1 VPLAH
6 RPKQVK
12 SSHEATAGDVEVS
25 LWPQKSLGEVAVIER
40 DSIQPGEIK
49 TGTSYLGLEHIE
61 SGGKILSV
69 PEVSNGDL
77 ASSKFRFTSEHILY
91 GKLRPYLAKIACPD
105 FNGICSTDILPIL
118 PNVFMDK
125 RYICYF
131 LRQPDIVAL
140 ANSRS
145 SGANL
150 PRLSPTSLSE
160 ILLPVPPLS
169 EQKRIAEILD
179 RAEALRAKRRAA
191 LALLDEL
198 TQSIFLDM
206 FGDAEVQGS
215 KWPVHKIAEY
225 VDELQGGKSLESN
238 DDNSS
243 QYRVLKVSAVTGMK
257 FRPEESKPIDDDYEP
272 PEDHYVR
279 NGDLL
284 FSRANTTELVGAVA
298 YVTNCPQNLLL
309 PDKLWRFVW
318 KDKKAVHP
326 LFVWY
331 LFQTRPVRREIGNR
345 ATGTSG
351 SMKNISKE
359 KLFGIPTILPPIELQ
374 RTFADR
380 IIAIE
385 RMQDRQKE
393 SLSELDQLFASLQHR
408 AFRGEL

>member
-1 VPLAH
+1 M
-6 RPKQVK
+6 
-12 SSHEATAGDVEVS
+12 SS
-25 LWPQKSLGEVAVIER
+25 WPQKNLGDVAVIER

-77 ASSKFRFTSEHILY
+77 ASSKFRFTSKHILY

-105 FNGICSTDILPIL
+105 FDGICSTDILPIL
-118 PNVFMDK
+118 PNDNMDK

-131 LRQPDIVAL
+131 LRQPDIIAL
-140 ANSRS
+140 ANSKS

-206 FGDAEVQGS
+206 FGD
-215 KWPVHKIAEY
+215 PVSNPKGWDSCDLHEICEEISDINHK
-225 VDELQGGKSLESN
+225 
-238 DDNSS
+238 
-243 QYRVLKVSAVTGMK
+243 M
-257 FRPEESKPIDDDYEP
+257 P
-272 PEDHYVR
+272 
-279 NGDLL
+279 
-284 FSRANTTELVGAVA
+284 
-298 YVTNCPQNLLL
+298 
-309 PDKLWRFVW
+309 
-318 KDKKAVHP
+318 KAVSNGVP
-326 LFVWY
+326 FISAKDLTNDGRLSFEEVKYIAQADFQELSRKSCPRKGDIIYSRIGVNLGKARIVEVDFPFLVSYSCCIIRPILSRVSLSY
-331 LFQTRPVRREIGNR
+331 LCQLMDSPFMLKQAHRGVRAIGVPDLGLGEIKKF
-345 ATGTSG
+345 SV
-351 SMKNISKE
+351 
-359 KLFGIPTILPPIELQ
+359 ILPPKKLQQDFEDRIFNLKSIKSLQ
-374 RTFADR
+374 RTG
-380 IIAIE
+380 
-385 RMQDRQKE
+385 
-393 SLSELDQLFASLQHR
+393 LSQLDQLFASLQHR

>member
-1 VPLAH
+1 MTYAEVEIEQVCDTGSGGTPSRA
-6 RPKQVK
+6 KQDLYFGGTIPWVK
-12 SSHEATAGDVEVS
+12 SGELRESIITQTEESLTEAGLNESAAKLLPKDA
-25 LWPQKSLGEVAVIER
+25 LLVA
-40 DSIQPGEIK
+40 
-49 TGTSYLGLEHIE
+49 
-61 SGGKILSV
+61 
-69 PEVSNGDL
+69 
-77 ASSKFRFTSEHILY
+77 LY
-91 GKLRPYLAKIACPD
+91 GATVGRVGILGIEAATNQAVCHIIPDRSRLDHRYLFHALRSKVPYWLSQRVGGGQPNISQGVIKKTKIP
-105 FNGICSTDILPIL
+105 L
-118 PNVFMDK
+118 
-125 RYICYF
+125 
-131 LRQPDIVAL
+131 
-140 ANSRS
+140 
-145 SGANL
+145 
-150 PRLSPTSLSE
+150 
-160 ILLPVPPLS
+160 PPLS

-179 RAEALRAKRRAA
+179 AAEALRAKRRAA

-206 FGDAEVQGS
+206 FGDAEVQVS

-225 VDELQGGKSLESN
+225 VNEFQGGKSLESN
-238 DDNSS
+238 DDHSS

-318 KDKKAVHP
+318 KDKKVVHP

-374 RTFADR
+374 QTFADR

-393 SLSELDQLFASLQHR
+393 SLTELDQLFASLQHR